1 MLTQKSLDFLRDLA
15 SNNTREWFQENK
27 ARYEVDLKKP
37 FEDFIGQV
45 IREVY
50 KIDPRISIEPKK
62 AIFRIHRDTRF
73 SKDKSP
79 YKTNVGAYL
88 SPAGVKGKELPGLY
102 LHLDQ
107 HTFMLG
113 GGAYFLDKEPLHQ
126 VRQHILLNPTRFQAI
141 ITHPDF
147 VAKYKAL
154 SQGEQNK
161 KLPIEFQEAAK
172 AQPLL
177 YYKQF
182 FAGAELSPQTI
193 LQPDVIEIVL
203 AHYKALKPL
212 NDFLI
217 EAME

>member
-1 MLTQKSLDFLRDLA
+1 
-15 SNNTREWFQENK
+15 
-27 ARYEVDLKKP
+27 
-37 FEDFIGQV
+37 
-45 IREVY
+45 VY

-73 SKDKSP
+73 SKDKTP

-88 SPAGVKGKELPGLY
+88 SPGGAKGKELPGLY

-107 HTFMLG
+107 GTFMLG

-126 VRQHILLNPTRFQAI
+126 VRQHIMLNPARFKNI

-154 SQGEQNK
+154 SEGEQNK
-161 KLPIEFQEAAK
+161 KLPLEFQEAAK
-172 AQPLL
+172 EQPLL

-182 FAGAELSPQTI
+182 FAGAELAPETI
-193 LQPDVIEIVL
+193 LQADVMETVL